1 MKNKIYIAV
10 YIFISSFLLN
20 AKSIYVIPIK
30 GDIDMGLPYFI
41 ERGINEAELNDASV
55 IIFDIDTF
63 GGRVDAATRI
73 KDSILDSKIP
83 TIAFINRRAISAGA
97 LISLSCDSIYMTSG
111 ATIGAATAVDLQGNK
126 GSEKVISYMRE
137 EMASTAEAN
146 GKSREIASM
155 MVDESLSIDEFIS
168 FRGDTLT
175 NIDIEGFKVD
185 KLVTLTTKDA
195 IKLGFSNLEI
205 ETLQLILEYLG
216 YEKLKVIML
225 ESTWSEDLVRFL
237 TKPTVAPLLM
247 SLGFL
252 GLLFEVKSPGIGFP
266 GIAGLIFLA
275 LFFGSHLLVGL
286 ADMMELLILF
296 FGIIFVFLEILV
308 IPGFGIAGITGGAFI
323 LWSIFYMLLGEYPNP
338 EDYNNAYLGLSIGAL
353 GSLVSSVILF
363 KAITQSKFYSKIIE
377 FKPQKKEY
385 GYSISKG
392 YEKLIGETG
401 IASTD
406 LRPSGKVIVNNS
418 SFHAITT
425 GDYIEKNS
433 NIIIIKIE
441 ENQLVVSIQNNNK

>member
-1 MKNKIYIAV
+1 
-10 YIFISSFLLN
+10 
-20 AKSIYVIPIK
+20 
-30 GDIDMGLPYFI
+30 
-41 ERGINEAELNDASV
+41 
-55 IIFDIDTF
+55 
-63 GGRVDAATRI
+63 
-73 KDSILDSKIP
+73 
-83 TIAFINRRAISAGA
+83 
-97 LISLSCDSIYMTSG
+97 
-111 ATIGAATAVDLQGNK
+111 
-126 GSEKVISYMRE
+126 
-137 EMASTAEAN
+137 
-146 GKSREIASM
+146 
-155 MVDESLSIDEFIS
+155 
-168 FRGDTLT
+168 
-175 NIDIEGFKVD
+175 
-185 KLVTLTTKDA
+185 
-195 IKLGFSNLEI
+195 
-205 ETLQLILEYLG
+205 
-216 YEKLKVIML
+216 
-225 ESTWSEDLVRFL
+225 
-237 TKPTVAPLLM
+237 
-247 SLGFL
+247 
-252 GLLFEVKSPGIGFP
+252 LFEVKSPGIGFP

-296 FGIIFVFLEILV
+296 FGIIFVFLEILI

-363 KAITQSKFYSKIIE
+363 KAITQSKFYSKIIK

-406 LRPSGKVIVNNS
+406 LRPSGKVIVNNI

-433 NIIIIKIE
+433 NIVIIKIE

>member
-1 MKNKIYIAV
+1 MTKKIYILM
-10 YIFISSFLLN
+10 FLCISSFLLN

-41 ERGINEAELNDASV
+41 ERGIKEAELNDAEI

-63 GGRVDAATRI
+63 GGRVDAATKI
-73 KDSILDSKIP
+73 KDSILNSSIP

-146 GKSREIASM
+146 GKAREIASM
-155 MVDESLSIDEFIS
+155 MVDESLSLSEFIS
-168 FRGDTLT
+168 INGDTLT
-175 NIDIEGFKVD
+175 SNDIEGFKTN

-195 IKLGFSNLEI
+195 LKLGFADFEV
-205 ETLQLILEYLG
+205 ETLKLLLDYLG
-216 YEKLKVIML
+216 LDELKVVTL
-225 ESTWSEDLVRFL
+225 KSTWSENLVRFL

-266 GIAGLIFLA
+266 GIAGFIFLA

-296 FGIIFVFLEILV
+296 FGIILIFLEILI
-308 IPGFGIAGITGGAFI
+308 IPGFGIAGISGGALI

-338 EDYNNAYLGLSIGAL
+338 EDYNNAYFGLSIGAL
-353 GSLVSSVILF
+353 GSIISGIILF

-377 FKPQKKEY
+377 YKPQKKEY

-392 YEKLIGETG
+392 YEKLIGKTG
-401 IASTD
+401 TTSTD
-406 LRPSGKVIVNNS
+406 LRPSGKVIVDNTVYQ
-418 SFHAITT
+418 AITT
-425 GDYIEKNS
+425 GEYIEKNS

-441 ENQLVVSIQNNNK
+441 ENQLVVNIQNNK

>member
-1 MKNKIYIAV
+1 MKNKVYFFLYILL
-10 YIFISSFLLN
+10 SSFLLN
-20 AKSIYVIPIK
+20 AQSIYVIPIK

-41 ERGINEAELNDASV
+41 ERGIEEAENNNAKF

-73 KDSILDSKIP
+73 KDAILDSKIP

-146 GKSREIASM
+146 DKSREIAAM
-155 MVDESLSIDEFIS
+155 MVDESLSLDQFVTTS
-168 FRGDTLT
+168 GDTLT
-175 NIDIEGFKVD
+175 TVDIEGFNVD

-195 IKLGFSNLEI
+195 LKIGFSNLEI
-205 ETLQLILEYLG
+205 ETLELIINYLG
-216 YEKLKVIML
+216 FDDIEIITLRP
-225 ESTWSEDLVRFL
+225 TWSEDLVRFL

-266 GIAGLIFLA
+266 GVAGLIFLA

-286 ADMMELLILF
+286 ADVMELLILF
-296 FGIIFVFLEILV
+296 FGIVFVLFEILI

-323 LWSIFYMLLGEYPNP
+323 LYSIFYMLLGEYPQQ
-338 EDYNNAYLGLSIGAL
+338 EDYNNAYLGLSVGAL
-353 GSLVSSVILF
+353 GSFLCGIVLF
-363 KAITQSKFYSKIIE
+363 KTITQSKFYSQIIE
-377 FKPQKKEY
+377 FKPQKKEL
-385 GYSISKG
+385 GYSVSKG
-392 YEKLIGETG
+392 YEKLIGQFG

-406 LRPSGKVIVNNS
+406 LRPSGKVIIDEMIYQ
-418 SFHAITT
+418 AITT

-433 NIIIIKIE
+433 NIRVVKIE
-441 ENQLVVSIQNNNK
+441 ENQLIVTIQNNK